1 MVEWEEDM
9 QQNDKRWRAP
19 EGTTIYAIGDIHGRA
34 DLLRDLH
41 GRIRAD
47 FVERRPNRATVVYL
61 GDYVDRGPASREV
74 IDLVLK
80 GPSED
85 METVCLLGNHEDL
98 MLDFLDGGGLDWL
111 PNGGGETMRS
121 YGVAPESP
129 YSRND
134 LAARLPEA
142 HVEFFRSLELYHVAG
157 DYLFVHAGILPGR
170 PLSEQSRFDLTWIR
184 ERFLGSGEDHGRCVV
199 HGHTIRREVD
209 VRPNRIGIDTGA
221 FFTGRLTCLA
231 LEGDTRF
238 LIQTS

>member
-1 MVEWEEDM
+1 M

-47 FVERRPNRATVVYL
+47 FAERRTNRAMTVYL

-74 IDLVLK
+74 IDLILK
-80 GPSED
+80 ETPEG
-85 METVCLLGNHEDL
+85 MERICLLGNHEDL

-111 PNGGGETMRS
+111 PNGGGATMRS

-134 LAARLPEA
+134 LAASLPEA

-157 DYLFVHAGILPGR
+157 DYLFVHAGILPGL
-170 PLSEQSRFDLTWIR
+170 PLPKQSRFDLIWIR
-184 ERFLGSGEDHGRCVV
+184 EEFLGSDMDHGKCVV
-199 HGHTIRREVD
+199 HGHTIRKQVD
-209 VRPNRIGIDTGA
+209 FRPNRIGIDTGA
-221 FFTGRLTCLA
+221 FFTDKLTCLA
-231 LEGDTRF
+231 LEGDTQS